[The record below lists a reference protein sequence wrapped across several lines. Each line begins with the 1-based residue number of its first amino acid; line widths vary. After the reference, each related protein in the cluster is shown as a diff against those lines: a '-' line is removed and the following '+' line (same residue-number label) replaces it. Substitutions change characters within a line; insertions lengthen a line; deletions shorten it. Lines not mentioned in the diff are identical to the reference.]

1 MKQIKRLEAQ
11 RRNSLKSPWRNG
23 PHSDTKRAHALWR
36 QIVIRREKE
45 LAEG

>member
-1 MKQIKRLEAQ
+1 MKKHLASEAQ
-11 RRNSLKSPWRNG
+11 RRKSMKSPWRNG